1 MARAAKTRGL
11 ARRLMVSGAALVTVG
26 GFVAVAV
33 PAAANAASAEPFTCV
48 FKNGTTSNLATG
60 GNGVHPTGGTI
71 FTKPSNTTCAD
82 LNVTSVSATDHYEGW
97 LENSSTGK
105 WAPCS
110 KGFVLI
116 NKGSGQ
122 DVVLCSGVKATT
134 QMAVVQ
140 ESNTQR
146 SITVEI

>member
-1 MARAAKTRGL
+1 MARAVKTHGL
-11 ARRLMVSGAALVTVG
+11 ARKLAVTGAALVTIG
-26 GFVAVAV
+26 GFAAVAV
-33 PAAANAASAEPFTCV
+33 PMAANAATNAPLTCV
-48 FKNGTTSNLATG
+48 FSNGSTSNLATG
-60 GNGVHPTGGTI
+60 VNGVHPTGGTI
-71 FTKPSNTTCAD
+71 WTKPSNTTCVD

-140 ESNTQR
+140 ESSTKR